1 LPAVAVKSRRLSADK
16 SRMERRAGPRYE
28 AGQSAQARLLDGG
41 SDVFPVR
48 IENVSGAGMRLLLDR
63 PLALGALIKVEWDDV
78 LLLGEVR
85 YCEPAGTGY
94 AAGLELE
101 HALLHTGELARLSRR
116 LLCEDE
122 PVPAPEQE
130 F

>member
-1 LPAVAVKSRRLSADK
+1 
-16 SRMERRAGPRYE
+16 MERRAGPRYE
-28 AGQSAQARLLDGG
+28 AGQSARVTLLDSG
-41 SDVFPVR
+41 SDVFTVR
-48 IENVSGAGMRLLLDR
+48 IANVSGAGMRLLLER
-63 PLALGALIKVEWDDV
+63 PLAPGALAKVEWDDV

-85 YCEPAGTGY
+85 YCEPTSTGY

-116 LLCEDE
+116 LLCENE

-130 F
+130 L